1 MSKDPAPKITVIRP
15 AVQRHGAS
23 GQYAAVVYVAT
34 FATKEEAE
42 QAAMVL
48 YRASVETF
56 ARVGV
61 TPGPAI
67 N

>member
-1 MSKDPAPKITVIRP
+1 MTTDPAPKITVIRP
-15 AVQRHGAS
+15 AVQRHSS
-23 GQYAAVVYVAT
+23 GQYAAVAYVAS

-48 YRASVETF
+48 YRAALETF

-61 TPGPAI
+61 KPGPAV